1 MKIGTKIELV
11 NCAELTGLKGVV
23 LNTFHDYCT
32 YGHAKWIQVQLDNG
46 ATKTLRACF
55 VKETK

>member
-1 MKIGTKIELV
+1 MERGTKIQLC

-32 YGHAKWIQVQLDNG
+32 YGHAKWIQVQLENG
-46 ATKTLRACF
+46 TTKTLRSCF
-55 VKETK
+55 VTEL